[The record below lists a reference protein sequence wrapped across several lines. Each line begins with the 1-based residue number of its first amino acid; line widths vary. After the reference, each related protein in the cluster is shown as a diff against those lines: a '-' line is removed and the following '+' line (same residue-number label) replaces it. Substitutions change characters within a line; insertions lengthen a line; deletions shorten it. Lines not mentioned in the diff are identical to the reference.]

1 MTVQDQVNAL
11 SDSFVSIPADTPYA
25 AILGLMPSKGA
36 RSPALWNAA
45 FESLSVDTRMIPI
58 DVSEQNILAML
69 KVLEGHPNFVGGA
82 IAAPHKEIAANF
94 CVANLT
100 AEAASIG
107 AINCLFRNSR
117 GALCGTNTD
126 GEGSLTA
133 FESAFGDVSQK
144 RILILGSGGTGKAV
158 AAYFASR
165 LDSLDQLI
173 ISSRSNS
180 ALILAK
186 KLGCNSI
193 GWSDIENEVSQADV
207 IINCTSLGSSIQP
220 GLIPLEKRAFEK
232 IKANTTIYD
241 VVYDPSETP
250 FLLAASSFG
259 LSCLNGLA
267 MNFEQVVIGFHY
279 AATNGRNNLSV
290 DEIRLAMNSAIIQ

>member
-267 MNFEQVVIGFHY
+267 MNFEQAVIGFHY

>member
-1 MTVQDQVNAL
+1 MIVQDQVNAL
-11 SDSFVSIPADTPYA
+11 SDNSVSITADTSYA
-25 AILGLMPSKGA
+25 AILGLIPSKGA
-36 RSPALWNAA
+36 RSPVLWNAA

-69 KVLEGHPNFVGGA
+69 KVLEADPHFVGGA

-94 CVANLT
+94 CAANLT

-158 AAYFASR
+158 SAYFASK

-180 ALILAK
+180 AVILAK

-193 GWSDIENEVSQADV
+193 GWSDIENESSQVDV
-207 IINCTSLGSSIQP
+207 IINCTSVGSSLQP
-220 GLIPLEKRAFEK
+220 GLIPLEKRAFEN
-232 IKANTTIYD
+232 IKADVTIYD

-250 FLLAASSFG
+250 FLLTASSFG

-267 MNFEQVVIGFHY
+267 MNFEQAVIGFHY
-279 AATNGRNNLSV
+279 AATNGRNDLSV
-290 DEIRLAMNSAIIQ
+290 DEIRSAMKSAIA